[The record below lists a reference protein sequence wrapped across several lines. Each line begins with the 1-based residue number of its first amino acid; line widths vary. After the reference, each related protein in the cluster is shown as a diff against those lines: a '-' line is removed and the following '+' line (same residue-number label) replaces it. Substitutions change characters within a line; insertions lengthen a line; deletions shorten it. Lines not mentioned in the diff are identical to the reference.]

1 MILAGAGCGSPRLLT
16 EAARGCLERADD
28 IVYDRLIHPDLL
40 QLAPASCRFHSA
52 GKRERNHTLSQAEI
66 NALLVELGR
75 CGQRTVVRLKGGDPF
90 VFGRGGE
97 EALALEAAGIPWT
110 AIPGVTSALGGA
122 LCAGL
127 TLTHRDVAS
136 SLTLA
141 TGHLRARFG
150 DADERE
156 KTGAGE
162 NDEKFW
168 SEIARAGGTTALYM
182 GASAFA
188 KIAGTLID
196 LGRSPLT
203 PASAVVWGGWGRS
216 RKLTGTLAGLGAA
229 AERGNLPSPAVI
241 YIGEAAGMALSPM
254 SGPLAGL
261 QVAVCRP
268 YPECWTTGRALE
280 ELGADSY
287 GLPLLAL
294 EPLEPEDA
302 SLVRGEIERAGWLAI
317 TSPRGPRELRR
328 LVPDL
333 RSVRGRVAAIGEGTA
348 RALREA
354 GIVADFVAD
363 GTSGGLAALLS
374 AHVREGESVVFVRN
388 ERGSNAAV
396 AAARERGANV
406 KSIAAY
412 RMSPREVPGLEVA
425 REQWNACGLDAVV
438 FGSAAMAE
446 AYREAIGLPPPG
458 AALIAWGGECAKA
471 VSENFQRSAV
481 RLREPSVAGLVDAL
495 LGLPRRIITEEDFS

>member
-1 MILAGAGCGSPRLLT
+1 MPVILAGAGCGSPRLLT
-16 EAARGCLERADD
+16 EAARRCLERADH

-40 QLAPASCRFHSA
+40 QLAPASCRFHLA
-52 GKRERNHTLSQAEI
+52 GKRERVHTLSQEGI
-66 NALLVELGR
+66 NRLLVELGSEKE
-75 CGQRTVVRLKGGDPF
+75 RTVVRLKGGDPF

-97 EALALEAAGIPWT
+97 EAMALEAAGIAWT

-127 TLTHRDVAS
+127 PLTHRGVAS
-136 SLTLA
+136 SVTLA
-141 TGHLRARFG
+141 TGHRRAG
-150 DADERE
+150 SGGAD
-156 KTGAGE
+156 GE
-162 NDEKFW
+162 DETDEKFW
-168 SEIARAGGTTALYM
+168 GEVARAGGTTALYM

-188 KIAGTLID
+188 KIARRLID
-196 LGRSPLT
+196 LGRSPGT
-203 PASAVVWGGWGRS
+203 PAAAIVWGGWGRA
-216 RKLTGTLAGLGAA
+216 RRTTGTLASLGAA
-229 AERGNLPSPAVI
+229 AERGELPSPAVV
-241 YIGEAAGMALSPM
+241 YIGGAAGLALSPAR
-254 SGPLAGL
+254 GPLGGM

-294 EPLEPEDA
+294 EPLQPRDA
-302 SLVRGEIERAGWLAI
+302 ELARREIERAGWLVL
-317 TSPRGPRELRR
+317 TSPRGPSELRR
-328 LVPDL
+328 LAPDL
-333 RSVRGRVAAIGEGTA
+333 RSIRGRVAAIGEGTA

-363 GTSGGLAALLS
+363 GTSGGLADLLS
-374 AHVREGESVVFVRN
+374 AQVSEGESVVFARN

-396 AAARERGANV
+396 RAARARGAV
-406 KSIAAY
+406 VRSIATY

-446 AYREAIGLPPPG
+446 AYRASLGDPPRD
-458 AALIAWGGECAKA
+458 AALISWGSECARA
-471 VSENFQRSAV
+471 VEENFKRSAV
-481 RLREPSVAGLVDAL
+481 KLERPSVEGLIEAL
-495 LGLPRRIITEEDFS
+495 LGLRRRFITEGDFS